1 MVIVDLK
8 SVPSCLLGWV
18 KIRVNVL
25 KSPKLVTFSGPPPP
39 GSWQVSK
46 FDKEHEMYL
55 LCTNVYLSRKFGAPK
70 IARGGMEGW
79 RKVPKVVPFEVLRGL
94 VPGAQL
100 LWDGS

>member
-8 SVPSCLLGWV
+8 SVPSCIIGRF

-39 GSWQVSK
+39 GSWPISK
-46 FDKEHEMYL
+46 FDKEHEMYP
-55 LCTNVYLSRKFGAPK
+55 LCTNAYLSQKCGTPK

-79 RKVPKVVPFEVLRGL
+79 RKVPKVVPYG
-94 VPGAQL
+94 G
-100 LWDGS
+100 